1 MYIQALDV
9 FWNTPFKAACSVKYD
24 KWLGTV
30 GILKN
35 GCWKFESNPEKNH
48 FCSGFLILGYE
59 LPSKVIKKSLSSCAL
74 NLPMGGSKDDMIH
87 CLKEGQSCSG
97 GRSLLRSQLG

>member
-1 MYIQALDV
+1 MNIQALDV

-30 GILKN
+30 GIYEKN

-48 FCSGFLILGYE
+48 FA
-59 LPSKVIKKSLSSCAL
+59 V
-74 NLPMGGSKDDMIH
+74 GS
-87 CLKEGQSCSG
+87 
-97 GRSLLRSQLG
+97 